1 MNLRI
6 PSLLV
11 LPVAILCLAASH
23 TRGADTEAEE
33 AAIVKAAEKFVEAFH
48 SGDAKAVAAC
58 WTADGDYVDDRGKHF
73 AGREAIEKNF
83 AQFFAANK
91 GLKLRI
97 EMASLR
103 FPADGVALEDGTS
116 AVLAPDGSAPSR
128 ARYSNVLVKEDGN
141 WLLSSV
147 RESPDAGPSQ
157 YEFLSDLEWAIGEW
171 MEDTTGSEVGHMS
184 FSWAPG
190 QNFVVAI
197 RTMDFKDV
205 SLLQS
210 TQWIAWDPEAKAIRS
225 WNFHADGGFGE
236 ATWSKDGEKWS
247 IKSESVLAD
256 GSKVASTTT
265 ITQVDADTVKTR
277 ATNQTL
283 NGKPMPDTAEVT
295 MKRIR

>member
-1 MNLRI
+1 MKHRI
-6 PSLLV
+6 PSTFL
-11 LPVAILCLAASH
+11 LPVAFLCLATSH
-23 TRGADTEAEE
+23 VRGAEIEAEE
-33 AAIVKAAEKFVEAFH
+33 AAIFKAAEGFVEAFH
-48 SGDAKAVAAC
+48 RGDAKAVAAC
-58 WTADGDYVDDRGKHF
+58 WTADGDYVDDRGNHF

-91 GLKLRI
+91 GLKIRI
-97 EMASLR
+97 DMASLR

-128 ARYSNVLVKEDGN
+128 ARYSNVLVKKDGQ

-147 RESPDAGPSQ
+147 RESPDDGPSQ
-157 YEFLSDLEWAIGEW
+157 YEFLSGLEWAIGEW
-171 MEDTTGSEVGHMS
+171 MEDTTGAGVGHIS

-190 QNFVVAI
+190 QNFIVAT

-210 TQWIAWDPEAKAIRS
+210 TQWIAWDPSAKTIRS

-236 ATWSKDGEKWS
+236 STWSEDGETWL
-247 IKSESVLAD
+247 IKSEGILAD
-256 GSKVASTTT
+256 ATKVASSTM
-265 ITQVDADTVKTR
+265 ITQVDNDTVKTK

-283 NGKPMPDTAEVT
+283 NGKPMPDAAEVT